1 MLINLKINYE
11 CWVFATEP
19 EPGTMKRP
27 CLGTVISVQNDTCN
41 AEVTIKQQI
50 ILIKQAFPIVPTD
63 KRHEKLGCTPF
74 YSKHLH
80 RICRSFVTVSSR
92 PIYTTEKQATKRT
105 PLECSLSG
113 RWMCLPAEDCLGAAG
128 CVASTMMMYAHL
140 PWLLAS
146 GLTAETV
153 GTNGGREGKGGT
165 VWQSCRGGGGGSAG
179 RRLEGQCWGGGE
191 EGAKEP
197 ESCIHY

>member
-1 MLINLKINYE
+1 M
-11 CWVFATEP
+11 
-19 EPGTMKRP
+19 
-27 CLGTVISVQNDTCN
+27 TCN

-80 RICRSFVTVSSR
+80 RICHSFVTVTSR
-92 PIYTTEKQATKRT
+92 PIYTQSAEKEATKHT
-105 PLECSLSG
+105 GAPLECFLSG

-165 VWQSCRGGGGGSAG
+165 AWQSRRGGRSGEGGRG
-179 RRLEGQCWGGGE
+179 
-191 EGAKEP
+191 
-197 ESCIHY
+197 